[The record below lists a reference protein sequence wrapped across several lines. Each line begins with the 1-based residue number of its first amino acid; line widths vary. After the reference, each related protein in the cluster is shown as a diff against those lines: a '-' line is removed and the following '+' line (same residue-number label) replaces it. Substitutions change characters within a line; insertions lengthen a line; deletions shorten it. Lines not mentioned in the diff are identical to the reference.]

1 MKEIEFTW
9 DENKNRI
16 NIQKHGIDFSEAVT
30 VFYDTEAI
38 VFDDPDHSD
47 SEERFLILG
56 LSQAER
62 LCIVSHCYRGN
73 DDIIRIISARKAT
86 KRERETYADWNGGH

>member
-1 MKEIEFTW
+1 MKEIEFIW
-9 DENKNRI
+9 DENKNLI
-16 NIQKHGIDFSEAVT
+16 NIKKHGISFSEAAT

-38 VFDDPDHSD
+38 VFDDPDHSETED
-47 SEERFLILG
+47 RFLILG
-56 LSQAER
+56 LSQNER

-86 KRERETYADWNGGH
+86 KKETAIYNDWNGGE